1 MAQYKV
7 LTRYIPGLRAKKGDI
22 VDGENIPEATL
33 NRYTAKSDKR
43 LELVK
48 LTPVQKAAITRAK
61 TKAANEAAKSKT
73 KKNGGSK

>member
-22 VDGENIPEATL
+22 VDGENIPTVAL
-33 NRYTAKSDKR
+33 KRYTAQNDKR
-43 LELVK
+43 LELVE

-61 TKAANEAAKSKT
+61 NKAANEAATKST
-73 KKNGGSK
+73 IKK

>member
-22 VDGENIPEATL
+22 VDVENIPEATL
-33 NRYTAKSDKR
+33 KRYTATSDKR
-43 LELVK
+43 LELVM

-61 TKAANEAAKSKT
+61 NKAANEAATKST
-73 KKNGGSK
+73 IKK

>member
-1 MAQYKV
+1 MDKYKV

-33 NRYTAKSDKR
+33 NRYTATNDKR

-61 TKAANEAAKSKT
+61 NKAANEAATKSTT
-73 KKNGGSK
+73 KN